1 VRRVLGRTGLGSAV
15 VVGLLLAGRAVAGP
29 VPILV
34 VASRYQF
41 TPGGPDGP
49 PILLNAGATY
59 EITFRSTDV
68 EHGVSAIP
76 LLGIPALDLLPGRD
90 QTILVAPT
98 LAQLGTYNF
107 ACIRVCGAGHGDMHG
122 VIEVTIDDAS
132 VLRLMGGR
140 FLVVASFRDSDGT
153 MTLAHPAVLTSDSG
167 DFWFFQPDNV
177 ELVVK
182 VLDGCALNGR
192 FWFFATGLTNVEV
205 TLFLEDS
212 LGSDSRTYASA
223 AGAPYAPIQDVD
235 AFSSC
240 P

>member
-1 VRRVLGRTGLGSAV
+1 
-15 VVGLLLAGRAVAGP
+15 LLLARPAVAAP

-49 PILLNAGATY
+49 PILLNAGTTY
-59 EITFRSTDV
+59 EITFRAGDV

-76 LLGIPALDLLPGRD
+76 RLGIPALDLVPGRD
-90 QTILVAPT
+90 QTVTVAPT
-98 LAQLGTYNF
+98 LDQVGRYNF

-122 VIEVTIDDAS
+122 AIEVDIEDSSA
-132 VLRLMGGR
+132 LRLMDGR
-140 FLVVASFRDSDGT
+140 FLVAAAFRASDGAT
-153 MTLAHPAVLTSDSG
+153 NLAHPVLLASDSG
-167 DFWFFQPDNV
+167 DFWFFQPDNL

-182 VLDGCALNGR
+182 ILDGCGLNGR

-205 TLFLEDS
+205 SLFLEDT
-212 LGSDSRTYASA
+212 LGGDSRTYASA
-223 AGAPYAPIQDVD
+223 AGVPFASIQDVD
-235 AFSSC
+235 AFGSC